1 MSLAAS
7 ETPMILAP
15 TTVPRDAAEKVLR
28 YLVFH
33 RSLLGEAED
42 TSPLLERYLTLVE
55 NLKDGVH
62 LVIADPFQKATALL
76 FELVMDQ
83 EFDPWEIDLVKF
95 TQAYLDRVKEEGGV
109 NFAIAGRLVYMA
121 WSILYL
127 QSEVLLRAR
136 EAPPVVPAE
145 GNLAPVEG
153 LSDDSYLPLME
164 TPEAVDVTSAVLG
177 SSAPPPLLEM
187 VRHPETRP
195 VSLLELVRAFGE
207 AEADA
212 RRSLR
217 IQELRER
224 LREEQ
229 RAPPEVLVHGDVPE
243 TDLEDTWEATC
254 RHPVGERFP
263 LLDLWSPLTGRDR
276 LVAIF
281 LALLFL
287 SRERSVELHQ
297 EVLGESAVEVVRTA
311 DVRARVAEK
320 V

>member
-1 MSLAAS
+1 MTIS
-7 ETPMILAP
+7 ESEAVGLVSPNAI
-15 TTVPRDAAEKVLR
+15 PREAAEQVLR

-33 RSLLGEAED
+33 RSLLGETED
-42 TSPLLERYLTLVE
+42 TSALLERYLSLVK

-62 LVIADPFQKATALL
+62 LVIADPAQKAVALL
-76 FELVMDQ
+76 FELVMEE

-95 TQAYLDRVKEEGGV
+95 TQSYLERVRSEGAV

-127 QSEVLLRAR
+127 QSEELLRAR
-136 EAPPVVPAE
+136 ELPVAPATDGSLEAGPI
-145 GNLAPVEG
+145 
-153 LSDDSYLPLME
+153 DDGYLPLME

-177 SSAPPPLLEM
+177 SMDAPPLLEM

-212 RRSLR
+212 RRSVR

-229 RAPPEVLVHGDVPE
+229 RAPPEVLVHGDLPE
-243 TDLEDTWEATC
+243 RDLSDTWEAAL
-254 RHPVGERFP
+254 RHPIDEPFP

-281 LALLFL
+281 LAALFL
-287 SRERSVELHQ
+287 ARERSVDLRQ
-297 EVLGESAVEVVRTA
+297 EVLGESPVMIVRTA
-311 DVRARVAEK
+311 DARK
-320 V
+320 VLSEAA

>member
-1 MSLAAS
+1 MTISETEAVDLAA
-7 ETPMILAP
+7 PNA
-15 TTVPRDAAEKVLR
+15 VPRDAAETVLR

-42 TSPLLERYLTLVE
+42 TSVLLERYLTLVRD
-55 NLKDGVH
+55 LKDGVH
-62 LVIADPFQKATALL
+62 LVIPDQFQKATALL
-76 FELVMDQ
+76 FELVMEQ

-95 TQAYLDRVKEEGGV
+95 TQSYLERVRADGAV

-127 QSEVLLRAR
+127 QSEAVLKTRDPPPS
-136 EAPPVVPAE
+136 APE
-145 GNLAPVEG
+145 GAPGEIV
-153 LSDDSYLPLME
+153 DDGYLPMLE

-177 SSAPPPLLEM
+177 SSEPPPLLEM

-212 RRSLR
+212 RRATRLE
-217 IQELRER
+217 ELRDR

-229 RAPPEVLVHGDVPE
+229 RAPPEVLVHGDLPE
-243 TDLEDTWEATC
+243 HDLADTWETAL
-254 RHPVGERFP
+254 RHPTGEPFP
-263 LLDLWSPLTGRDR
+263 LLELWNPLTGRDH

-281 LALLFL
+281 LAALFL
-287 SRERSVELHQ
+287 ARERSIELKQ
-297 EVLGESAVEVVRTA
+297 EVLGQSPVLLVRLT
-311 DVRARVAEK
+311 DERPK
-320 V
+320 VGEGA